1 MIPDIG
7 TVMWKEAKSIF
18 RYRGSRTRALLTLL
32 VPVAVVAVWFPIQMG
47 TDWVEDWVSLF
58 AVVAPMV
65 MVMTTVP
72 DSFAGERE
80 RHTLETLLASR
91 LPDKAIFF
99 GKLLVAVGLGF
110 GMTVLVLVLGFIIV
124 NAAHWQGQVAFYPAK
139 VFLVDLGV
147 ALVVA
152 LIVAS
157 AGVLLSLRASTVQ
170 EAQQTLAFTVML
182 PPFVLAFVLFFFR
195 DQISD
200 LLGGISIIYVI
211 LIAAGLLLAL
221 GIALL
226 LAAMRRFKRNRLILD

>member
-1 MIPDIG
+1 MIRDIG
-7 TVMWKEAKSIF
+7 TVMWKESKSLF
-18 RYRGSRTRALLTLL
+18 RYRGSRWRALLTLI

-99 GKLLVAVGLGF
+99 GKLLVAVCLGF
-110 GMTVLVLVLGFIIV
+110 GMTVLVLVLGLIIV
-124 NAAHWQGQVAFYPAK
+124 NVAHWQGQVAFYPAT

-147 ALVVA
+147 ALIVA
-152 LIVAS
+152 LLVAS

-182 PPFVLAFVLFFFR
+182 PPFIVGFALFFFR
-195 DQISD
+195 EQIAD
-200 LLGGISIIYVI
+200 LLGGISFTQVI
-211 LIAAGLLLAL
+211 LILAGLLLAL
-221 GIALL
+221 SIFLL
-226 LAAMRRFKRNRLILD
+226 LTAMQRFRRNRLILS